1 MTGKSLLL
9 RLNNVDED
17 DEEGKR
23 ERGEGQRG
31 RVSILQSHSCEDE
44 SSDTVLMMMMIIVV
58 MVVLLKVMLKMVIM
72 GISH

>member
-1 MTGKSLLL
+1 MLMRTMK
-9 RLNNVDED
+9 RA
-17 DEEGKR
+17 R

-31 RVSILQSHSCEDE
+31 RVSILQSHSSCEDE
-44 SSDTVLMMMMIIVV
+44 SSDTVLMMMMIVVV